1 MRDFCKIFA
10 AIRALIGPLAL
21 EQGWQ
26 NLCPFGPE
34 FPENVSKKIWEYINE
49 AIAKKNGCTT
59 PIGKSKNAP
68 ISVLGPKSDLEIVE
82 ISPVFN

>member
-26 NLCPFGPE
+26 NLYPFGPE

-49 AIAKKNGCTT
+49 AIAPSPTLQHGRIWGNQVCSRTT
-59 PIGKSKNAP
+59 RSHLYGA
-68 ISVLGPKSDLEIVE
+68 
-82 ISPVFN
+82 